1 MGQVMYDWMVALWV
15 VSFIVIPIAVETNKC
30 LCPNKEVQGV
40 VCDWKSKSWSKKFDL
55 ETKTYY
61 YTLEDVDKS
70 DNFVEK
76 KMRKRF
82 LTKQNQGDRDG

>member
-1 MGQVMYDWMVALWV
+1 MYGWIVALWV

-76 KMRKRF
+76 KMRERF
-82 LTKQNQGDRDG
+82 FKENKVGELIS